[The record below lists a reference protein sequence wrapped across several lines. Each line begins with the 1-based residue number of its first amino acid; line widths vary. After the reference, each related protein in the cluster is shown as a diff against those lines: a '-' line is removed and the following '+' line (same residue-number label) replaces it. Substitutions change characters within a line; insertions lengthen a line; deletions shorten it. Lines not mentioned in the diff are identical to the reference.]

1 MNLLKASLIIA
12 LISAVQWLTA
22 EPVTASLPT
31 TQPGPNAAHVSGVPG
46 NSIKDIMEVRI
57 VAIDGRNISARAHLW
72 LEPGTYELTVLIDV
86 DSTQSAHPGAAIRRN
101 LPQDPSQNKIEV
113 ALEAGFT
120 YEIRALYH
128 RESRENPYTV
138 VVHEVK
144 PTRR

>member
-1 MNLLKASLIIA
+1 MNSLKASLIIGVVLA
-12 LISAVQWLTA
+12 IQWLIA
-22 EPVTASLPT
+22 EPATASLPT
-31 TQPGPNAAHVSGVPG
+31 TQPGPDAAHVSGVPG
-46 NSIKDIMEVRI
+46 NSIKDIMEVRV
-57 VAIDGRNISARAHLW
+57 VAIDGRNISPRAHLW

-86 DSTQSAHPGAAIRRN
+86 DSTQSTHPGAAIRRN
-101 LPQDPSQNKIEV
+101 LPQDPSHNKIEV

-128 RESRENPYTV
+128 RDNRENPYTV